1 MKLTILAKRILYL
14 SLAACGLVLA
24 ACTGPIALPTE
35 TATPFSTETPT
46 PTIIWFPPTNTPT
59 IFPTQ
64 PATPTQ
70 EYHPGVGSL
79 IFSDSFDQ
87 PALWNTANSE
97 SASAAVTRNQLVLSI
112 SGPGPLSIA
121 SLRSQPET
129 GDFYAEAMVDI
140 SLCSGKDQYG
150 MLFRASGSANYYRF
164 AINCSGQLRLERLRA
179 GETYPLNDWLSSGD
193 APFGAPALVKIGVWA
208 VGREMRVF
216 LNDHY
221 QVSVLDPVFSSGT
234 IGFFVFASGQN
245 PVTIS
250 FSNLSVYSVFY
261 VPPTPTPVPS
271 WTPIPG
277 STSNP

>member
-79 IFSDSFDQ
+79 IFSDPFDQ
-87 PALWNTANSE
+87 PELWNTANTE

-112 SGPGPLSIA
+112 SGLGPLSIA

-150 MLFRASGSANYYRF
+150 MLFRASGSADYYRF
-164 AINCSGQLRLERLRA
+164 AINCSGGLRLERLRA
-179 GETYPLNDWLSSGD
+179 GETYPLNDWLASGD
-193 APFGAPALVKIGVWA
+193 APFGAPAQVKIGVWA

-234 IGFFVFASGQN
+234 IGFFIFASGQN

>member
-1 MKLTILAKRILYL
+1 MKLTILAKRILNL
-14 SLAACGLVLA
+14 CLAACGLVLA
-24 ACTGPIALPTE
+24 ACSSPIAVPTDTPTQVLTE
-35 TATPFSTETPT
+35 TAT

-59 IFPTQ
+59 FFPTQ

-79 IFSDSFDQ
+79 IFSDPFDQ
-87 PALWNTANSE
+87 PALWNTAASE
-97 SASAAVTRNQLVLSI
+97 SASAVVARNQLILSI
-112 SGPGPLSIA
+112 SAPGPLSIT
-121 SLRSQPET
+121 SLRSQPEV
-129 GDFYAEAMVDI
+129 GDFYAEALVDI

-164 AINCSGQLRLERLRA
+164 VINCSGQMRLERLRA

-193 APFGAPALVKIGVWA
+193 VPFGAPAQVKIGVWA

-234 IGFFVFASGQN
+234 IGFFVFASGQT

-261 VPPTPTPVPS
+261 DPPTPTPVPS

-277 STSNP
+277 SSSNP